1 MDFSP
6 FLGFAGVSLA
16 LVMTPG
22 ADWAYTIAAGL
33 RRSSPIPSV
42 AGLCTGYVLHTA
54 LVTAGLGVLL
64 AARPD
69 LVSWLS
75 VAGAFYL
82 AWLGLSTLRS
92 WRSARIEALGPA
104 SSGEIPSLD
113 QGVAPAGN
121 APAVTAERPRRG
133 RDFLLG
139 LGTSGINPKGVLLFA
154 AVMPQFVTLGSPL
167 PVPAQTA
174 VMGLSHVLICVLVY
188 GAVAFAARRLL
199 RSRPALARSVTLSS
213 GLLMLLIAA
222 ALLVEQSGHLLA

>member
-6 FLGFAGVSLA
+6 FLGFAGISLA

-22 ADWAYTIAAGL
+22 ADWAYTISAGL
-33 RRSSPIPSV
+33 RRSSPVPSV

-75 VAGAFYL
+75 IAGAFYL
-82 AWLGLSTLRS
+82 AWLGLTTLRS
-92 WRSARIEALGPA
+92 WRSARIESTGSA
-104 SSGEIPSLD
+104 SSGDLPTLD
-113 QGVAPAGN
+113 QNAGTV
-121 APAVTAERPRRG
+121 PLLAVAERPRRG
-133 RDFLLG
+133 REFLVG

-154 AVMPQFVTLGSPL
+154 AVMPQFVTLSSPL
-167 PVPAQTA
+167 PVAAQTT

-199 RSRPALARSVTLSS
+199 RSRPGLARTVTLGS
-213 GLLMLLIAA
+213 GLLMLLISV
-222 ALLVEQSGHLLA
+222 ALLVEQGGHLLA

>member
-6 FLGFAGVSLA
+6 FLGFAGISLA

-33 RRSSPIPSV
+33 RRSSPVPSV
-42 AGLCTGYVLHTA
+42 AGLCTGYLVHTA

-64 AARPD
+64 AARPE

-92 WRSARIEALGPA
+92 WRSARIEATGTA
-104 SSGEIPSLD
+104 SSGDRPSLD
-113 QGVAPAGN
+113 QGLAAVA
-121 APAVTAERPRRG
+121 AEGPRRG
-133 RDFLLG
+133 RDFLVG

-167 PVPAQTA
+167 PVPAQTT

-188 GAVAFAARRLL
+188 GVVAFASRRLL
-199 RSRPALARSVTLSS
+199 RSRPGLARSVTLSS
-213 GLLMLLIAA
+213 GLLMLLISA
-222 ALLVEQSGHLLA
+222 ALLVEQGGHLLA

>member
-6 FLGFAGVSLA
+6 FLGFAGISLA

-33 RRSSPIPSV
+33 RRSSPVPSV
-42 AGLCTGYVLHTA
+42 AGLCTGYLIHTA

-64 AARPD
+64 AARPE

-92 WRSARIEALGPA
+92 WRSARIEATGPA
-104 SSGEIPSLD
+104 SSGDQPSLE
-113 QGVAPAGN
+113 QGSHATPSEK
-121 APAVTAERPRRG
+121 TKRG
-133 RDFLLG
+133 RDFLMG

-154 AVMPQFVTLGSPL
+154 AVMPQFVTLASPL
-167 PVPAQTA
+167 PVAAQTT

-188 GAVAFAARRLL
+188 GAVAFASRRLL
-199 RSRPALARSVTLSS
+199 RSRPGLARSVTLSS

-222 ALLVEQSGHLLA
+222 ALLVEQGGHLLA